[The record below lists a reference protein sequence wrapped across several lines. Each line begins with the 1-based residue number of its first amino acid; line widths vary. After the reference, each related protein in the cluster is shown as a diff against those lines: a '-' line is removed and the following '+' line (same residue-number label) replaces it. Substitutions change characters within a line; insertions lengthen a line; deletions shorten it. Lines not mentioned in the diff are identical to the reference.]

1 MLFIP
6 PVHKKANLYSIQTPR
21 LQVAVRQGGTACA
34 PTSYPTTA
42 ANGLLLEDADHES
55 RQNVYVLVARR

>member
-6 PVHKKANLYSIQTPR
+6 PVHCKANLYSTQMPR
-21 LQVAVRQGGTACA
+21 FPAAVRQGGTACA
-34 PTSYPTTA
+34 PTSYPTTE
-42 ANGLLLEDADHES
+42 ANDLLLDDANRQS